1 MDKSWMC
8 KSRLSQEYLDGVEGF
23 LNFAFNNASEDN
35 MIVCPCIKC
44 ANVKWNA
51 REVVLEHLICDGILQ
66 GYNCWFFH
74 GECVPSSS
82 SNSAGAFTTSS
93 SSTYLNQAVHST
105 PNAMGEL
112 LRDAFNMHAVVH
124 EDVQGNTSEFT
135 NLHDEGET
143 HDGVSYEQPPI
154 DAAKF
159 YKLLEDMN
167 EKLYDG
173 SKHSRLYFCIRLF
186 HLKCMCGMTGK
197 GLDYLIEFLKEFFP
211 AATIP
216 TNSHESKKV
225 IKDLGLGYEKI
236 HACPNDCMLFC
247 DDRETQ
253 QACHVCGSS
262 RWLTTDSNQSFNDDI
277 EVVRKRPAKVLR
289 YFPLIPRLQRI
300 FMSSKTSNDMTWHAD
315 GRTNDGR
322 LRHPAD
328 AEAWKAFDARFPD
341 FASDPRNVR
350 LGLSSDGFNPFK
362 VLSTSYSTWPVV
374 LIPYNSPPWVG
385 MKQSSFLLSMI
396 IPGDKGPGNDI
407 DIYLQPLIKELK
419 QLWVG
424 VQTYDASVRKNF
436 HLRAALL
443 WTINDFPAYANLSGW
458 STKGKFACPCC
469 AAQTC
474 SRWLSNGQKF
484 CFMGHR
490 RWLEHHHPYRFQK
503 HLFDGTVELRGAP
516 SSTSGS
522 EILSML
528 NDAQYSYGKGM
539 KSTLKKSRSDGDS
552 RKRHR
557 QASNVEVDSAMEEVA
572 EESHEAELWK
582 KRSIFFDLPYWEYNL
597 LRHNLDVMH
606 IEKNVSENIIATLLN
621 VEGKSKDNL
630 KSRKDLVD
638 MGIRCELHPEYL
650 PNGRTRLPPASYS
663 MTKKEKD
670 VFCQVLKN
678 IKVPDGYSSNISR
691 CVNQKERKL
700 QSLKSH
706 DHHILLHDLLPI
718 ALRSSLTNRVT
729 CAISAFC
736 NIFKILCG
744 KVLTVEE
751 LDKLHRDA
759 IISLC
764 DLEKIFP
771 PSFFTIMV
779 HLVIHLPLQA
789 KLGGPVHYRW
799 MYPIEREYKNILRQK
814 MRNRRSNAR
823 DIDLQFTKNFH
834 EWLAETVSRGRIV
847 NDEIRIL
854 AQGPNKII
862 KRYKGFIINGFRFHT
877 KSRER
882 LRRTQNSGCIVTSST
897 MSYASASDG
906 NPLEGKLDYYGVLN
920 DIIELD
926 YFNKYKI
933 VLFRCDWADIS
944 TSRGIKKDKFGFT
957 MVNFSRLIHT
967 GENILDEPFVFS
979 SQVKQ
984 VFYCKDPSEAGWH
997 VVIQNQPREVFDM
1010 GDEVIENSSRT
1021 ECFPT
1026 NNERI
1031 STTNDDGQWVREDVD
1046 EDVYAY

>member
-1 MDKSWMC
+1 MDKSWMS

-35 MIVCPCIKC
+35 MILCPCVKC
-44 ANVKWNA
+44 ANVKWKT

-66 GYNCWFFH
+66 GYDYWFFH

-82 SNSAGAFTTSS
+82 NSVGAFTTSS
-93 SSTYLNQAVHST
+93 SSTYLNQGVNST

-112 LRDAFNMHAVVH
+112 LCDAFNMHEVVH
-124 EDVQGNTSEFT
+124 DDVQCNTSEFN

-143 HDGVSYEQPPI
+143 HDGVSYEQPPL

-236 HACPNDCMLFC
+236 HACPNDCMLYC
-247 DDRETQ
+247 ADREAQ
-253 QACHVCGSS
+253 EACHVCGSS
-262 RWLTTDSNQSFNDDI
+262 RWLSTDSSQSIDDDI

-300 FMSSKTSNDMTWHAD
+300 FMSSRTANDMTWHAD
-315 GRTNDGR
+315 GRRNDGR

-341 FASDPRNVR
+341 FASDPRNIR

-374 LIPYNSPPWVG
+374 LIPYNSPPGVG

-407 DIYLQPLIKELK
+407 DIYLQPLMKELK

-424 VQTYDASVRKNF
+424 VQTYDASIRKNF
-436 HLRAALL
+436 QLRAALL

-469 AAQTC
+469 AAQTS

-484 CFMGHR
+484 CYMGHR
-490 RWLEHHHPYRFQK
+490 RWLDHEHPYRFQK

-516 SSTSGS
+516 SSTTGS

-528 NDAQYSYGKGM
+528 NDAHYTYGKRM
-539 KSTLKKSRSDGDS
+539 KQSLKKSKSDSDS

-557 QASNVEVDSAMEEVA
+557 QVSNVEVDSDMEEIE

-582 KRSIFFDLPYWEYNL
+582 KRSIFFDLPYWEHNL

-630 KSRKDLVD
+630 KSGLDLVD
-638 MGIRCELHPEYL
+638 MGIRRELHPEYL
-650 PNGRTRLPPASYS
+650 PNGRTRLPPASFFNDN
-663 MTKKEKD
+663 KRE
-670 VFCQVLKN
+670 
-678 IKVPDGYSSNISR
+678 GY
-691 CVNQKERKL
+691 V
-700 QSLKSH
+700 
-706 DHHILLHDLLPI
+706 LPI
-718 ALRSSLTNRVT
+718 
-729 CAISAFC
+729 
-736 NIFKILCG
+736 
-744 KVLTVEE
+744 
-751 LDKLHRDA
+751 
-759 IISLC
+759 
-764 DLEKIFP
+764 LEK
-771 PSFFTIMV
+771 
-779 HLVIHLPLQA
+779 H
-789 KLGGPVHYRW
+789 
-799 MYPIEREYKNILRQK
+799 
-814 MRNRRSNAR
+814 
-823 DIDLQFTKNFH
+823 
-834 EWLAETVSRGRIV
+834 
-847 NDEIRIL
+847 
-854 AQGPNKII
+854 
-862 KRYKGFIINGFRFHT
+862 
-877 KSRER
+877 
-882 LRRTQNSGCIVTSST
+882 
-897 MSYASASDG
+897 
-906 NPLEGKLDYYGVLN
+906 
-920 DIIELD
+920 
-926 YFNKYKI
+926 
-933 VLFRCDWADIS
+933 
-944 TSRGIKKDKFGFT
+944 
-957 MVNFSRLIHT
+957 
-967 GENILDEPFVFS
+967 
-979 SQVKQ
+979 
-984 VFYCKDPSEAGWH
+984 
-997 VVIQNQPREVFDM
+997 
-1010 GDEVIENSSRT
+1010 
-1021 ECFPT
+1021 
-1026 NNERI
+1026 
-1031 STTNDDGQWVREDVD
+1031 
-1046 EDVYAY
+1046 